1 MFSSDIFI
9 GLNVVRTLSII
20 SLLLLFASSIVT
32 MVHDVQAV
40 NAFIS
45 AGKAD
50 PNIRFASN
58 TTTNSTDFDCVN
70 GDTDYVE
77 YVMAPSSIHPEPSPL
92 LILVPKSEAALFRTS
107 PLEPSGLCLTGSSS
121 SSKSSSSSCLRSA
134 GPQPSSTASSPS
146 SATILGWA
154 RSA

>member
-1 MFSSDIFI
+1 
-9 GLNVVRTLSII
+9 
-20 SLLLLFASSIVT
+20 

-45 AGKAD
+45 AGRAD

-77 YVMAPSSIHPEPSPL
+77 YVIASFSIQPGPSPL
-92 LILVPKSEAALFRTS
+92 LILVSESEAALSRTS
-107 PLEPSGLCLTGSSS
+107 PLELSGLCLTASSS
-121 SSKSSSSSCLRSA
+121 SSKSSS
-134 GPQPSSTASSPS
+134 
-146 SATILGWA
+146 
-154 RSA
+154 

>member
-1 MFSSDIFI
+1 MFRSDIFI
-9 GLNVVRTLSII
+9 GLNVVRALSII

-58 TTTNSTDFDCVN
+58 TTNSTDFDCVN

-77 YVMAPSSIHPEPSPL
+77 YVMTPSSPFNL
-92 LILVPKSEAALFRTS
+92 TLIDPRIQTEVALFRTR
-107 PLEPSGLCLTGSSS
+107 PLELSGLCLTGSSS
-121 SSKSSSSSCLRSA
+121 SSKSSS
-134 GPQPSSTASSPS
+134 
-146 SATILGWA
+146 
-154 RSA
+154 